1 LARTK
6 VKVVKEKDIMD
17 FIFDLLTAPVLG
29 PIRGVYWL
37 AEKIAEV
44 AEGELLDEDRVRGE
58 LLELQTR
65 YDLGEITE
73 EEYERQ
79 EKVIVERLNAIR
91 EAKAERGR
99 Q

>member
-1 LARTK
+1 MGL
-6 VKVVKEKDIMD
+6 
-17 FIFDLLTAPVLG
+17 FLDLLTLPVLG
-29 PIRGVYWL
+29 APRMVHWL
-37 AEKIAEV
+37 AKKVTEEAER
-44 AEGELLDEDRVRGE
+44 ELLDEDRVRAQ
-58 LLELQTR
+58 LLELQVR

-99 Q
+99 

>member
-1 LARTK
+1 MGL
-6 VKVVKEKDIMD
+6 
-17 FIFDLLTAPVLG
+17 FLDLLTSPVLG
-29 PIRGVYWL
+29 APRMVHWL
-37 AEKIAEV
+37 AKKVTEEAER
-44 AEGELLDEDRVRGE
+44 ELLDENRVRAQ

-65 YDLGEITE
+65 YDLGEVTE

-91 EAKAERGR
+91 EAKAEQGR

>member
-1 LARTK
+1 MGL
-6 VKVVKEKDIMD
+6 
-17 FIFDLLTAPVLG
+17 FLDLLTLPVLG
-29 PIRGVYWL
+29 APRMVHWL
-37 AEKIAEV
+37 AKKVTEEAER
-44 AEGELLDEDRVRGE
+44 ELLDEDRVRAQ
-58 LLELQTR
+58 LLELQTS

-73 EEYERQ
+73 GGYERQ